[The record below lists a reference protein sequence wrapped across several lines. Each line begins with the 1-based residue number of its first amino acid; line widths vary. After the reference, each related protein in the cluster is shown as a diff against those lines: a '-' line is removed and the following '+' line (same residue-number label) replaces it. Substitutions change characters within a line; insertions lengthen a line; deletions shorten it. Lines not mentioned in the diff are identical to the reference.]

1 MSNKYSILYVDDER
15 QNLIS
20 FKATFREDYTILI
33 ANSGKEGIEV
43 LENKTV
49 DLVISDQKM
58 PEMTGVEFFE
68 KIIPRFPDPM
78 RILLT
83 GYSDMQAIIDSIN
96 KGKIYFYISKPW
108 KREELK
114 QSIEKALEAYELR
127 KENKVLSNEKEALL
141 VKTER
146 QEKENVIA
154 QLENLKNQ
162 VNPHFLFNSLNVLS
176 ALVEKDA
183 KLARQFV
190 QKLSKVYR
198 YALEHK
204 DQIVVTLRDEMKY
217 IKNYVFLQKIRFNEG
232 LEVNNNIEEEKLDL
246 YIPPSAVQLIVEN
259 AIKHN
264 VISKDDPLRIEI
276 FVDENNLLVVKN
288 NLQLREDSVD
298 STGIGQQN
306 LLTRYKFLSN
316 KPPEFSREDGFFYSK
331 IPLLEQEI

>member
-1 MSNKYSILYVDDER
+1 MSKKYSILYVDDER

-20 FKATFREDYTILI
+20 FKATFREDYNIFI
-33 ANSGKEGIEV
+33 ANSGKEGIEL
-43 LENKTV
+43 LERKPI

-68 KIIPRFPDPM
+68 KIIPNHPDPM

-114 QSIEKALEAYELR
+114 QSIEKALEAYELM
-127 KENKVLSNEKEALL
+127 KENKALSSEKEALL

-162 VNPHFLFNSLNVLS
+162 VNPHFLFNALNVLS
-176 ALVEKDA
+176 ALVGKDA
-183 KLARQFV
+183 KLARKFV
-190 QKLSKVYR
+190 QKLSRVYR

-204 DQIVVTLRDEMKY
+204 DQIVVTLSDEIKY

-232 LEVNNNIEEEKLDL
+232 LVVADQIAEEKLNL

-264 VISKDDPLRIEI
+264 VISSDNPLTIEI
-276 FVDENNLLVVKN
+276 FVDEHDFLVVKN
-288 NLQLREDSVD
+288 NLQLREDSVQ
-298 STGIGQQN
+298 STGVGQQN
-306 LLTRYKFLSN
+306 LLTRYQYLSN
-316 KPPEFSREDGFFYSK
+316 KSPEFYQKDGFFYSK